1 MKKSGKAFKSIYS
14 TVRVIY
20 GEITRL
26 RFALVF
32 TILKSDMSSIKLII
46 FEKYISSYSVNIL
59 VFLKMFTNDM
69 LMVKALT
76 IKIV

>member
-32 TILKSDMSSIKLII
+32 TILKFDMSSIKLII
-46 FEKYISSYSVNIL
+46 FEKYMSSYSVNIL